1 MALLAKSRRH
11 RSKAV
16 EPGYLGTEI
25 LVRHTPWPSSLPD
38 MSSDPFADLASSVK
52 AFAME
57 FRAFMSRNPRPA
69 PGSPAEEEAQGEPF
83 AGDWSE
89 HPSSDVFATAYLT
102 ATSCTDHLL
111 GLADVLSSRNAVFA
125 AYTLTRGAVE
135 AAAQGCYLTDQNI
148 DGRERVR
155 RTMNYRLEAMCERIW
170 LFKDMRDGYAAEKL
184 DETKKRISDFARSAR
199 QHNFSFHD
207 MNGRGRAARIGA
219 EQPKAM
225 TLISLA
231 VDKDMPELGRIY
243 QRLLSATAHS
253 AVHGLARMLT
263 PVSPNEGRPGEAL
276 AAVNIDPRTLAVEL
290 VVGPLTAH
298 GLARGVEWF
307 TGCDMSDLHG
317 PANQM
322 LMTWSRIGRLPG
334 PGVVA

>member
-1 MALLAKSRRH
+1 
-11 RSKAV
+11 
-16 EPGYLGTEI
+16 
-25 LVRHTPWPSSLPD
+25 
-38 MSSDPFADLASSVK
+38 MSSDPFIDLASSTE
-52 AFAME
+52 AFAKE
-57 FRAFMSRNPRPA
+57 FREFMTRNPQPA
-69 PGSPAEEEAQGEPF
+69 PGSPADKEAQGELL

-89 HPSSDVFATAYLT
+89 HPSGEIFATTYLT

-111 GLADVLSSRNAVFA
+111 GLADVLRAHNALFA

-135 AAAQGCYLTDQNI
+135 AAALGCYLTDQDI

-155 RTMNYRLEAMCERIW
+155 RTMNYRLDAMCERVW
-170 LFKDMRDGYAAEKL
+170 LCKDMHGGYAAEKL
-184 DETKKRISDFARSAR
+184 EETKQRISDFARSAR
-199 QHNFSFHD
+199 QHNFVFHD
-207 MNGRGRAARIGA
+207 MNGKGRAAHVGP

-231 VDKDMPELGRIY
+231 VDKNMPELGRTY

-276 AAVNIDPRTLAVEL
+276 AAVNIDARRLAVEL
-290 VVGPLTAH
+290 VAGPLTAH
-298 GLARGVEWF
+298 SLARGVERF

-322 LMTWSRIGRLPG
+322 LRTWSRIGQMNG
-334 PGVVA
+334 PMATA